1 MVVPELGCVLCL
13 RPDDRLARGPDPV
26 RLIERH
32 GGRVLVRSLGHRVGP
47 MADGEVTTSVFT
59 SVAAAVDAAIA
70 VATGSGATVGVG
82 LAASDLEIAA
92 GGEVAGRAG
101 AEAAA
106 LARRAA
112 PGQVLVSGALPL
124 LLGASMPGR
133 FREAGRFRAAA
144 SDPTQPLWEL
154 VCAPVVGPLGA
165 AVALPPVLDPD
176 VSLPFVAR
184 VEPYAG
190 LEEAWATAAEGRRRA
205 VFVSGEAG
213 AGKSRLVAEFART
226 VHDRG
231 GLVLAGS
238 CSAGLDLPYQPFVE
252 AIGTLLG
259 PLPVAERRELVG
271 AGAGDLARLLPRL
284 ALTDAVPP
292 PPTVEEPGARRYW
305 LCEAVVE
312 LLTRLGRRAPVLVV
326 LEDLHW
332 ARPST
337 AQLVDHLLGDQRL
350 GGVCLVATLRSSRQD
365 LSDAAAGV
373 LVDLPRRAG
382 VDRVVL
388 DGLGSDQV
396 SELVG
401 RIVGHPLDEPLAQLA
416 RHLSEVTAGNPFLI
430 GEQWRQLVDQGR
442 VRRSGRR
449 WEVAG
454 PPAEAASPASVQ
466 DLIARTLL
474 AMGDDARQLL
484 PIAAVAGVEVEARVV
499 ARAADL
505 DVGRALAALEQAVGD
520 ELVVVAGPASF
531 RFRHA
536 LVCQALADGLG
547 PAARRSAHL
556 ALAQAIEELD
566 PDRLDES
573 VHHYVQAVPLVEEAL
588 VAARARRAAD
598 RARASRH
605 YHEAI
610 GPLTAALEVVHDGPW
625 RADLL
630 LDLAEL
636 ASWSGDLDVSEP
648 AGREAAAIARELDD
662 GPRQVRAALAFQ
674 QICIGAPQ
682 LLIDAGDLVEDA
694 LAVVT
699 DDVERARLLGTL
711 STALTH
717 EGREDEAVEL
727 GERAI
732 ALARAHADDATFAEV
747 AHAVLYAGWMDP
759 SRLERQLELCREG
772 AARARQAGHDS
783 ALLRVI
789 IKETFGLHA
798 VGDGDRLRR
807 LLPEQR
813 RLARRVRQPAILAVD
828 ASIRGVEALSAGRLA
843 EAEQATEEFEAW
855 SQRIS
860 HPIAGYGMMM
870 FAIRREQ
877 GRLAE
882 LRPLLELISRT
893 GQEDGAWWPGLAALY
908 AELGMVDEA
917 RRTLDRVADHPTLAA
932 ADALRTVT
940 LSYLADAAGATGH
953 PLAGRVYAALQPWA
967 GRAVSA
973 AAAACYGSADRYLGR
988 LADACGRAGAAR
1000 RHLEAAVDFDT
1011 AAGWPLWAAHS
1022 KVALGEHLVRTGH
1035 RAEADRGRDLL
1046 DEVRRM
1052 ATGPGLVRLAE
1063 ACGRRSS
1070 RVTEAAP
1077 APAPAGDERRP
1088 RGAAPPTPATTL
1100 TAREKEILQLIAEG
1114 RTNREVG
1121 ELLHT
1126 SQHTVANQV
1135 HGILVKSGCANRA
1148 EAIAWAHRHR
1158 LLE

>member
-1 MVVPELGCVLCL
+1 
-13 RPDDRLARGPDPV
+13 
-26 RLIERH
+26 
-32 GGRVLVRSLGHRVGP
+32 
-47 MADGEVTTSVFT
+47 
-59 SVAAAVDAAIA
+59 VA
-70 VATGSGATVGVG
+70 
-82 LAASDLEIAA
+82 
-92 GGEVAGRAG
+92 
-101 AEAAA
+101 
-106 LARRAA
+106 
-112 PGQVLVSGALPL
+112 
-124 LLGASMPGR
+124 
-133 FREAGRFRAAA
+133 
-144 SDPTQPLWEL
+144 
-154 VCAPVVGPLGA
+154 GPLGA
-165 AVALPPVLDPD
+165 AATLPAVLDPD

-184 VEPYAG
+184 AAPNAD
-190 LEEAWATAAEGRRRA
+190 LEDAWAAATDGRRRA

-226 VHDRG
+226 VHDQG

-238 CSAGLDLPYQPFVE
+238 CSPGLEVPYQPFVE
-252 AIGTLLG
+252 AMGALLE
-259 PLPVAERRELVG
+259 PLTVADRRELVG

-284 ALTDAVPP
+284 GLTDAVPP

-305 LCEAVVE
+305 LFEAVVE
-312 LLTRLGRRAPVLVV
+312 LLSRLGCRAPVLLV

-332 ARPST
+332 AGPST
-337 AQLVDHLLGDQRL
+337 ALLVDHLLGDQRL
-350 GGVCLVATLRSSRQD
+350 ARVCLVATLRSSRQD
-365 LSDAAAGV
+365 LGDATAGV

-388 DGLGSDQV
+388 EGLGTDQV

-430 GEQWRQLVDQGR
+430 GEQWRQLVEQGR
-442 VRRSGRR
+442 VRRAGRR
-449 WEVAG
+449 WQVTG

-466 DLIARTLL
+466 DLIARTVA
-474 AMGDDARQLL
+474 AMSIDAQHLL
-484 PIAAVAGVEVEARVV
+484 PIAAVAGVSFDTRVV

-505 DVGRALAALEQAVGD
+505 DVGRALAALEQAIGD
-520 ELVVVAGPASF
+520 ELVVVAEPTGF

-547 PAARRSAHL
+547 PAARRRAHL
-556 ALAQAIEELD
+556 ALARALEELD
-566 PDRLDES
+566 PDRFGES
-573 VHHYVQAVPLVEEAL
+573 VHHYVRAVPLVEESL
-588 VAARARRAAD
+588 VAERVRQAAE
-598 RARASRH
+598 RARATRR
-605 YHEAI
+605 YHDAI
-610 GPLTAALEVVHDGPW
+610 GPLTEALGITRDELR

-648 AGREAAAIARELDD
+648 AAREAAAIARDRGDD
-662 GPRQVRAALAFQ
+662 ARLVRAAQAFQ

-682 LLIDAGDLVEDA
+682 LLIYAGDLVEDA

-717 EGREDEAVEL
+717 EGREDEAVEI
-727 GERAI
+727 GDRAI
-732 ALARAHADDATFAEV
+732 ALARAHADDGTFAEV

-759 SRLERQLELCREG
+759 GRLERQLELCREG
-772 AARARQAGHDS
+772 AARARSAGHDS
-783 ALLRVI
+783 ALLRVM

-798 VGDGDRLRR
+798 AGDGERLRR

-828 ASIRGVEALSAGRLA
+828 ASIRGVEALCSGRLA

-882 LRPLLELISRT
+882 LRPLLEMISRT
-893 GQEDGAWWPGLAALY
+893 GREHGTWWPGLAALY
-908 AELGMVDEA
+908 AELGMHEDA
-917 RRTLDRVADHPTLAA
+917 RRVLDRLIGQSTLVA

-940 LSYLADAAGATGH
+940 LSYLADAAASTGH
-953 PLAGRVYAALQPWA
+953 ALAPAVYAELEPWS

-988 LADACGRAGAAR
+988 LAEVCGRSTAAR
-1000 RHLEAAVDFDT
+1000 RHLEVAVRFDT

-1022 KVALGEHLVRTGH
+1022 KVALGAHLVRSGR
-1035 RAEADRGRDLL
+1035 RAEVERGLALL
-1046 DEVRRM
+1046 GEAQRT
-1052 ATGPGLVRLAE
+1052 ASNAGLVRLAE
-1063 ACGRRSS
+1063 ACARPSGGAGAA
-1070 RVTEAAP
+1070 TEA
-1077 APAPAGDERRP
+1077 
-1088 RGAAPPTPATTL
+1088 GAAGSPEPPPSPATSL
-1100 TAREKEILQLIAEG
+1100 TGREKDILRLIAEG

-1158 LLE
+1158 LLG